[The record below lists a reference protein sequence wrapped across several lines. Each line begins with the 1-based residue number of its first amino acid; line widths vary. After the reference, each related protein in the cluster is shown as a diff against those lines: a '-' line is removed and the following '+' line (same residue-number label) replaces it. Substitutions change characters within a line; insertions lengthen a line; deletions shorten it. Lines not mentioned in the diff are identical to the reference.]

1 MEENLDGNA
10 GSAAVPSATAVAAL
24 QRYTGERQPGSRPER
39 MGNGAG
45 VRFYAGEFF
54 FLQNVA
60 WMLVEIALNGALRGG
75 SVLWERKE
83 NSGS

>member
-24 QRYTGERQPGSRPER
+24 QRYTGERPAWQQAGAYGQRRGGSLLC
-39 MGNGAG
+39 GG
-45 VRFYAGEFF
+45 VF